1 MRQALLSVDGVVDA
15 EVSYDDK
22 RADVRYRPDLVDT
35 AALVAA
41 IDGAGFSASVIENDG
56 GSS

>member
-1 MRQALLSVDGVVDA
+1 MRRALMGVDGVVDA

-22 RADVRYRPDLVDT
+22 RADVRYRPDMVEP

-41 IDGAGFSASVIENDG
+41 IDDAGFSASVIENDAA
-56 GSS
+56 GS

>member
-1 MRQALLSVDGVVDA
+1 MSVDGVVEA
-15 EVSYDDK
+15 KVSYDDK
-22 RADVRYRPDLVDT
+22 RADVRYRPDMVEP

-56 GSS
+56 AGS